1 MLAMEVVHKVSVE
14 VLQNG
19 FKGKIEA
26 DDRTGLQRKGRG
38 VKFRPLDQRACDLIQ
53 LESSDVARGD
63 CAHDSKKAHS
73 APVGQQSFGTSRQ
86 DPKRYSSEPGSA
98 RARRWLRAEHP
109 LLTPASA
116 N

>member
-73 APVGQQSFGTSRQ
+73 APVGQQSFRA
-86 DPKRYSSEPGSA
+86 SE
-98 RARRWLRAEHP
+98 LRAKIQSGTRQNLVQRELVGGCAP
-109 LLTPASA
+109 NILF
-116 N
+116 